1 MGFVRVLRCS
11 PVRLLMGHSACGSA
25 APSQPG
31 GPGPGSSPSRRR
43 TLTAGRNVRVSAS
56 CGIQALGA
64 DLLCSPLGGR
74 GVCPRRWLGVCV

>member
-11 PVRLLMGHSACGSA
+11 SVRLLRGRSACGSA

-31 GPGPGSSPSRRR
+31 GLGPGGSPLRRR

-56 CGIQALGA
+56 YGIQALGA
-64 DLLCSPLGGR
+64 DLLCSPLGGS
-74 GVCPRRWLGVCV
+74 GMYLRRWLGVCV